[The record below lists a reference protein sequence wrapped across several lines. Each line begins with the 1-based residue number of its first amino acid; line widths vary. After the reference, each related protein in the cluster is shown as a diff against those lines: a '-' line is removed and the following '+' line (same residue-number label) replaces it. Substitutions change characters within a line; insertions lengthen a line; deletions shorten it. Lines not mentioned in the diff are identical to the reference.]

1 MYVTVE
7 GYILAL
13 ARVKKY
19 NEEKI
24 IRTYV
29 KYECDY
35 DASLETFSKDIEDI
49 TIDDVL
55 YTDEYEVASVFG
67 KFTEGDSVL
76 TEIIRV
82 FDWSV
87 DIE

>member
-1 MYVTVE
+1 MYVIVE
-7 GYILAL
+7 GYVLAL

-24 IRTYV
+24 IRTYI
-29 KYECDY
+29 KYECNTTRY
-35 DASLETFSKDIEDI
+35 DTFDKDIQEIDI
-49 TIDDVL
+49 NDV
-55 YTDEYEVASVFG
+55 YAPDEYEVASVFG

-76 TEIIRV
+76 TEIIQV